1 MDLVLRLITYMGD
14 SQEPLRDLKFFTGT
28 SLLWVALQM
37 LSFLISLNA
46 SSTLTRKN

>member
-1 MDLVLRLITYMGD
+1 MAD